1 MGCGV
6 VLGDAWSGPL
16 ADGLEYRD
24 GSIAS
29 QELLKNSSGA
39 TTLFAIDAGQSV
51 GETSQPYDA
60 MIHVLEGA
68 FYLTKCHHFDG
79 THQPRPLLP
88 SLSLA
93 SPKASPGPLPCWP
106 RPNPPQ

>member
-24 GSIAS
+24 GAIAS
-29 QELLKNSSGA
+29 QELLKSSSGA
-39 TTLFAIDAGQSV
+39 ATLFAIDAGQSV
-51 GETSQPYDA
+51 GETSQPFDA

-68 FYLTKCHHFDG
+68 LTVTVDG
-79 THQPRPLLP
+79 KPHAAAAGSAVLIPAHRPHG
-88 SLSLA
+88 LSADERTKMVLVMLRA
-93 SPKASPGPLPCWP
+93 A
-106 RPNPPQ
+106 